1 MRRLEVNKQ
10 IYYLSFIRVEEIA
23 PDLLR
28 YFVRLNSSDYIFEKN
43 LNCSGCAQLDDVD
56 ELSGELLSEIL
67 RAIKAVERHYVTNP
81 VMSSLNH
88 LLFSIVYG
96 RQLSASIS

>member
-23 PDLLR
+23 PDSLR
-28 YFVRLNSSDYIFEKN
+28 YFVRLNSSDYIFEKS
-43 LNCSGCAQLDDVD
+43 LNSLGCTQVGDVD
-56 ELSGELLSEIL
+56 ELSGELLTEV
-67 RAIKAVERHYVTNP
+67 RQAINAVERQYVSNP
-81 VMSSLNH
+81 VMSSLNQV
-88 LLFSIVYG
+88 LFSIVYG